1 MPVAYERIVQGSGLA
16 YHISFFLRMHHSAN
30 PLLSCHQPA
39 DTDTDLFI
47 LLLVSSQWAPLS
59 QDKYVMVASQTCS
72 VKSLCQVYK
81 FFLFASLLFPKLASL
96 VDFIRNIRK
105 FHQCTSSYSVRDK
118 MILIPAPNSKI
129 KTIPGVILAI
139 EPFFFFFSRSS
150 SPYIILMVVSLLVIV
165 QLLFFFKT
173 KMLLT

>member
-59 QDKYVMVASQTCS
+59 QDKYVASQTCS

-81 FFLFASLLFPKLASL
+81 FFLFASLVFPKLASL

-129 KTIPGVILAI
+129 KIIPDVILAI

-150 SPYIILMVVSLLVIV
+150 SPYIILMVVSLLVFV

>member
-1 MPVAYERIVQGSGLA
+1 MKELCKGVAL
-16 YHISFFLRMHHSAN
+16 HITFLFFLRMHHSAN

-129 KTIPGVILAI
+129 KIIPDVILAI

-150 SPYIILMVVSLLVIV
+150 SPYIILMVVSLLVFV